1 MKDESDNL
9 AKTEFLFFCLGEI
22 GFKPHVSGRILLT
35 LYLLIFIFLICDDPT
50 GGLGGEGHF

>member
-1 MKDESDNL
+1 MADKSDNL
-9 AKTEFLFFCLGEI
+9 AKTDFFCLGEI

-35 LYLLIFIFLICDDPT
+35 LYLLIFIFFICDDPT